1 MAASAHGNFEKFLRA
16 DSLCKTFEKQFFDTK
31 TEVLIQRNITKCFC
45 QLLPCTLFILGSQSY
60 RIETS

>member
-1 MAASAHGNFEKFLRA
+1 MAASAHENFEKFLRA

-45 QLLPCTLFILGSQSY
+45 QLLPCTLFLLG
-60 RIETS
+60 